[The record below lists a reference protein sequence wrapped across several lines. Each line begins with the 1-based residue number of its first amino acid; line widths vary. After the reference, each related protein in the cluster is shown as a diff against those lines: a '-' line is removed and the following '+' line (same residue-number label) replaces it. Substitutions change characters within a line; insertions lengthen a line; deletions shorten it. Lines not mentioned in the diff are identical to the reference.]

1 VIYIG
6 RIYGGPELDGTP
18 VDQAIAKLVR
28 SRGEGKA
35 STLGDFGSLDVVFH
49 VAGSI
54 LQPEHKGVRTGRF
67 SKRERMLQVQVAVP
81 ADVVA
86 LPDPYPVVAR
96 GLLEAVRAG
105 APVFAKAGIPYP
117 LDEYVAVAER
127 MIRLGVQ

>member
-1 VIYIG
+1 MIYIG
-6 RIYGGPELDGTP
+6 RIYGGPELSGTP

-28 SRGEGKA
+28 SRGDGKA
-35 STLGDFGSLDVVFH
+35 TALGDFGSLDIVFH

-54 LQPEHKGVRTGRF
+54 LQPEHTGVRTGRF

-86 LPDPYPVVAR
+86 SPDPYAFVAS
-96 GLLEAVRAG
+96 GVLEAVKAG
-105 APVFAKAGIPYP
+105 APIFAKAGIPYP
-117 LDEYVAVAER
+117 LEEYVAVTEQ

>member
-6 RIYGGPELDGTP
+6 QINGGPELRGTP
-18 VDQAIAKLVR
+18 VDLAIAKLVR

-35 STLGDFGSLDVVFH
+35 STLGEFGSLDVVFH

-54 LQPEHKGVRTGRF
+54 LQPEHTGVRTGRF

-81 ADVVA
+81 AEVVA
-86 LPDPYPVVAR
+86 SPDPYPFVAR
-96 GLLEAVRAG
+96 GLLDAVHAA
-105 APVFAKAGIPYP
+105 APVFATAGIPYP

-127 MIRLGVQ
+127 MMRMDVH